1 MEWFLAFVVAVGF
14 VLFTLFRNEPGP
26 GPLETRPEPKIPA
39 GSKDEF
45 AGNTVESF
53 FLMEE
58 LVDNPQNTVGKA
70 DEPYYFEEEIL
81 FYNKGCDDEF
91 FKEEGM

>member
-1 MEWFLAFVVAVGF
+1 MEWFLAFVFVVGF
-14 VLFTLFRNEPGP
+14 VFFILFRNGPGP
-26 GPLETRPEPKIPA
+26 GPLETQPEPKTPA

-58 LVDNPQNTVGKA
+58 LVDNPQNTVGEV
-70 DEPYYFEEEIL
+70 DEPHFEEEFL
-81 FYNKGCDDEF
+81 FYDSGCDDEF

>member
-1 MEWFLAFVVAVGF
+1 MKQDQK
-14 VLFTLFRNEPGP
+14 
-26 GPLETRPEPKIPA
+26 PLETRIEPKIPA

-53 FLMEE
+53 FLLEE
-58 LVDNPQNTVGKA
+58 LVDNPQNTVGEA
-70 DEPYYFEEEIL
+70 DEHHFEEEIL
-81 FYNKGCDDEF
+81 FYDKGCDDEF